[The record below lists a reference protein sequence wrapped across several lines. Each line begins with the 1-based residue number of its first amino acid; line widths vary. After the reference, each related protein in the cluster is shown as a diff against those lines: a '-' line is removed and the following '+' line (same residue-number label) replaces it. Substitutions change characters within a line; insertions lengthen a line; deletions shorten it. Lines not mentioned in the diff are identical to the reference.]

1 MSHGRLLPGRGSLAP
16 DLATP
21 WVRRPLAWGPQ
32 VVRASRRR
40 LDELFATASGLVR
53 EVRAS
58 GDTEHNLRAM
68 LAVAHLLGFI
78 EGIALAG
85 DGTEGATEGA
95 LVEVNRLVAEV
106 GARTG
111 RTDLLDSGRRSG
123 VDRRLAEARRGER
136 RLILLPV
143 AEDRREVADRRGA
156 DRRRDER
163 RRFTAV
169 VLN

>member
-1 MSHGRLLPGRGSLAP
+1 
-16 DLATP
+16 
-21 WVRRPLAWGPQ
+21 
-32 VVRASRRR
+32 
-40 LDELFATASGLVR
+40 VR

-156 DRRRDER
+156 DRRRGER